1 VFYIVTYH
9 RLDRIGARPKAMLA
23 EGAQALIDLLERVGV
38 DFRLREV
45 RGALEDI
52 LRLGSANI
60 PDLWLS
66 DDEMLEKGM
75 VEGQTFESSKILRDN
90 RPASK
95 ASGLF
100 YRGLNEGRGAGGLER
115 KWWRGMSGGGTF
127 RRDSPHV
134 GQTSESTCAA
144 FTQLPLASQCT
155 LTH

>member
-1 VFYIVTYH
+1 MSALPNGIALVQKKTPTQPRARGFLHIARHGAGINVFYIVTYH

-23 EGAQALIDLLERVGV
+23 EGAQALIDLLEKIGV

-75 VEGQTFESSKILRDN
+75 VEG
-90 RPASK
+90 
-95 ASGLF
+95 
-100 YRGLNEGRGAGGLER
+100 
-115 KWWRGMSGGGTF
+115 
-127 RRDSPHV
+127 
-134 GQTSESTCAA
+134 
-144 FTQLPLASQCT
+144 
-155 LTH
+155 